1 MALCSVLKSARHD
14 AGLKQIDVAGRLS
27 VTQSYVSKYEAGDR
41 RLDLFEL
48 LAVCAVLGVELQDV
62 LIAVEE
68 QLARGN
74 TNETGQPL
82 RGQG

>member
-1 MALCSVLKSARHD
+1 MALCSVLKSARHG
-14 AGLKQIDVAGRLS
+14 AGLKQIDVACRLS

-48 LAVCAVLGVELQDV
+48 LAVCAVLGVEIQDV

-74 TNETGQPL
+74 TNEAGQPL